1 MGHTTQ
7 PKALRISCTATLL
20 ALIFSLAFS
29 LPARAALGGD
39 ISSVQNDQAHMKGAL
54 RSTAAGNY
62 VVHEI
67 TDSNGTV
74 VREYA
79 SPGGK
84 VFAVAWQ
91 GRWTPDLRQLF
102 GTYFD
107 QFAQAAQVKQSQ
119 RPDRGPLSIQEPGLT
134 VHTSGSMRNV
144 FGRAFIPEQMPEGLD
159 PDSVR

>member
-1 MGHTTQ
+1 MRHTAQ
-7 PKALRISCTATLL
+7 PKALQISCTRTFL

-39 ISSVQNDQAHMKGAL
+39 IASVKNDQIHLNGAL
-54 RSTAAGNY
+54 RSTAMRNY

-74 VREYA
+74 VHEYA
-79 SPGGK
+79 SPGGT

-91 GRWTPDLRQLF
+91 GRWAPDLRQLL

-107 QFAQAAQVKQSQ
+107 QFTQAAQVKQSQ
-119 RPDRGPLSIQEPGLT
+119 RSGRGPLSIQEPGLT